1 MSLRLEY
8 RDDTGRNGKIH
19 LGKSLASAL
28 LLLYMRPGNYV
39 SKRKL
44 GSRKRHD
51 DRLVKATGDWAID
64 VLSCLLSKA
73 NHSKRWRIFYS
84 PPARINSI

>member
-1 MSLRLEY
+1 MIPDEVAKFIYENRW
-8 RDDTGRNGKIH
+8 H
-19 LGKSLASAL
+19 SAL
-28 LLLYMRPGNYV
+28 LLLYMHLGNHV

-44 GSRKRHD
+44 GSHRRHD

-73 NHSKRWRIFYS
+73 NHSKRWRIFWF
-84 PPARINSI
+84 AACQINGI